1 LTILKKFKEILSASP
16 LFLIFFGVLG
26 YLIYSDNFDKKMIRV
41 GAKIQEE
48 CYAEVGKWQ
57 FLEENE
63 SYFDYVQRWFPC
75 RKRKLKELGLY
86 ERYVNWS
93 VN

>member
-1 LTILKKFKEILSASP
+1 
-16 LFLIFFGVLG
+16 
-26 YLIYSDNFDKKMIRV
+26 MIRV

-48 CYAEVGKWQ
+48 CDPEVGKWK

-63 SYFDYVQRWFPC
+63 SYFDYVQRRFPC
-75 RKRKLKELGLY
+75 RKRKLEELGLY